1 MDSQNFNAYIL
12 QKLGCSP
19 AECERRIKGKNV
31 PIMVIHALVQL
42 RETYNT
48 VSHCCLRPRKTRF
61 SLKYVGENIGKLSSI
76 TPEPLKCVC

>member
-48 VSHCCLRPRKTRF
+48 VSHRF
-61 SLKYVGENIGKLSSI
+61 SCSLIGCLMRVPPSERTSEI
-76 TPEPLKCVC
+76 TANNLLR

>member
-42 RETYNT
+42 RESYNT
-48 VSHCCLRPRKTRF
+48 VSKSRPAIKSFENTLKDYLISIVLQAKIIFF
-61 SLKYVGENIGKLSSI
+61 SR
-76 TPEPLKCVC
+76 

>member
-42 RETYNT
+42 RESYNT
-48 VSHCCLRPRKTRF
+48 VSKSRPAIKSF
-61 SLKYVGENIGKLSSI
+61 EKYVEGLSNKHRSASQNNIFLR
-76 TPEPLKCVC
+76 

>member
-42 RETYNT
+42 RESYNT
-48 VSHCCLRPRKTRF
+48 VRKSRPAINSF
-61 SLKYVGENIGKLSSI
+61 EKYVEGPSNKHRSASQ
-76 TPEPLKCVC
+76 K

>member
-42 RETYNT
+42 RESYNT
-48 VSHCCLRPRKTRF
+48 VSKSRPAIKSF
-61 SLKYVGENIGKLSSI
+61 EKYVRTI
-76 TPEPLKCVC
+76 

>member
-12 QKLGCSP
+12 QKLGCNQ

-42 RETYNT
+42 RESYNT
-48 VSHCCLRPRKTRF
+48 VSKSRPAIN
-61 SLKYVGENIGKLSSI
+61 SLKKYVEGPSNKHRSASQNNIFSR
-76 TPEPLKCVC
+76 

>member
-42 RETYNT
+42 RETYNS
-48 VSHCCLRPRKTRF
+48 VS
-61 SLKYVGENIGKLSSI
+61 
-76 TPEPLKCVC
+76 

>member
-12 QKLGCSP
+12 QKMGCSP
-19 AECERRIKGKNV
+19 TECERRIKGKNV

-48 VSHCCLRPRKTRF
+48 VSFT
-61 SLKYVGENIGKLSSI
+61 
-76 TPEPLKCVC
+76 

>member
-19 AECERRIKGKNV
+19 SECERRIKGKNV

-42 RETYNT
+42 RETFNS
-48 VSHCCLRPRKTRF
+48 VSR
-61 SLKYVGENIGKLSSI
+61 SLFIDFGGGL
-76 TPEPLKCVC
+76 CW